1 MNEVL
6 IYAAS
11 GMTLENFM
19 LSEKE
24 ARHKMLR
31 IVGSIYIKYPE

>member
-1 MNEVL
+1 MRLL
-6 IYAAS
+6 IYATP

-24 ARHKMLR
+24 ARHKMLY
-31 IVGSIYIKYPE
+31 IIGSIYLKYPD